1 MAQATENDPPQET
14 ATEES
19 VPIDVT
25 VEDAGVCKKKLVIT
39 VPRDRIEAKFDERF
53 TELERE
59 AQVPGFRPGHAPRR
73 LIEKRFRRPVAEEVR
88 VALVT
93 EAFEKAVEQEKL
105 DVIGEPDLDPEQI
118 ELPEEGEMRFS
129 VELEVRPEFEL
140 PDYEGIP
147 VDVERPEI
155 TDKQVEDALE
165 RLRESHGSL
174 EPLTKNQKAKEG
186 DAVTAD
192 LTIEVGDE
200 KIVDG
205 EEMWLA
211 VAPGSVAGV
220 PLENLPDILKG
231 VKAGDTR
238 EEAIT
243 ISEKAEREDLRGK
256 EARIFIAV
264 KEIRRPKPA
273 DDETILRR
281 TEHETLDDLKEDLRR
296 RLQNQS
302 ESVYRERQEEAV
314 RDWLLEKAPFEL
326 PEELAKR
333 FADRILVRHLMDLRY
348 RGVPANEVEKRM
360 EEFRNAAGERAA
372 RDLKLTF
379 ILDRIAKEEKVE
391 VTDAE
396 VDARVRFIAAQY
408 GRRDDRL
415 REEMAQRGT
424 LDSLRS
430 QIREDKVMRLLLDKA
445 RIKGEEAE
453 EQVSVATREKAEE
466 DTDEK
471 AAEEAPA
478 DEEPETT

>member
-1 MAQATENDPPQET
+1 MAEATENDPPQET

-19 VPIDVT
+19 VQIDVT

-39 VPRDRIEAKFDERF
+39 VPRDRIDAKFDERF

-73 LIEKRFRRPVAEEVR
+73 LIEKRFRRPITEEVR

-93 EAFEKAVEQEKL
+93 EAFEKAVEQEEL

-118 ELPEEGEMRFS
+118 ELPEEGEMSFS

-155 TDKQVEDALE
+155 TDEQVEEGLE
-165 RLRESHGSL
+165 RLRNSL
-174 EPLTKNQKAKEG
+174 GTFEPLAEDQKAKEE
-186 DAVTAD
+186 DALRVD
-192 LTIEVGDE
+192 LTVEVGDE
-200 KIVDG
+200 KIVDA
-205 EEMWLA
+205 EETWLKA
-211 VAPGSVAGV
+211 APGSVAGI
-220 PLENLPDILKG
+220 PIENLPDLLKG
-231 VKAGDTR
+231 AKVGD
-238 EEAIT
+238 
-243 ISEKAEREDLRGK
+243 SKEKTFTVSKEAERTDLRGK
-256 EARIFIAV
+256 EAKVSITV

-273 DDETILRR
+273 DDETILNR
-281 TEHETLDDLKEDLRR
+281 TEQETLDDLKEDLRR
-296 RLQNQS
+296 RLRNQS
-302 ESVYRERQEEAV
+302 ESAYRERQEEAV

-348 RGVPANEVEKRM
+348 RGVPADEVEKRM

-453 EQVSVATREKAEE
+453 VESKADRETADE

-471 AAEEAPA
+471 AADEAPA
-478 DEEPETT
+478 DEKPETT